1 MSDEER
7 KRLVWNIKKKVYT
20 LNTGE
25 LFQLTKDI
33 HSAPDADVTPLKDGD
48 EESYINYIVTY
59 MHSCELYRLSDQGI
73 TVLMNLNEC
82 IDEIVEKRVRTEKVT
97 QPSIAFH
104 NTDTSE
110 EEYQRILSNYE
121 ELGRKRLA
129 SRTKP
134 TTLAASTIMSHTHIF
149 QTIIILYI
157 PAFQGR
163 NLVTTAHLTLT
174 PWSPSETLQCCSVE
188 NSRSMGDKE
197 ETVCL
202 T

>member
-25 LFQLTKDI
+25 LFQFKTKDI

-59 MHSCELYRLSDQGI
+59 MHSCELSRLPDQGI

-82 IDEIVEKRVRTEKVT
+82 IDEIVEKRARTEHVT

-104 NTDTSE
+104 NTYTSE
-110 EEYQRILSNYE
+110 DKYQRIFIKL
-121 ELGRKRLA
+121 
-129 SRTKP
+129 
-134 TTLAASTIMSHTHIF
+134 
-149 QTIIILYI
+149 
-157 PAFQGR
+157 
-163 NLVTTAHLTLT
+163 
-174 PWSPSETLQCCSVE
+174 
-188 NSRSMGDKE
+188 
-197 ETVCL
+197 
-202 T
+202 